1 MNRDTVNVFFLWIV
15 LTALGEFVI
24 LGTDLFRYPVIG
36 AEEGHV
42 VDDAF
47 FFLTALAVP
56 VPAFV
61 LSMLGYA
68 IVRFRVSGPD
78 EDGPPVQ
85 IHRSWAIFWL
95 VWTTGLTLFVIVHP
109 GITGIL
115 ELRSLAAEEPDLVV
129 ETVGSQWFWTI
140 NYPDGVTVRT
150 FEDDAEMVLPVDSHV
165 KFEVTSTDVL
175 HAFWVPAFR
184 MKVDAVPGLVTTIS
198 ANTIALGNYQD
209 DSQYRLQ
216 CAELCGLLHNGMDVP
231 VRVVSIAEFDAWL
244 AEKAVT
250 AA

>member
-1 MNRDTVNVFFLWIV
+1 VNRDTVNVFFLWLV
-15 LTALGEFVI
+15 LMALGEFVI
-24 LGTDLFRYPVIG
+24 LGTDLFTYPIIG

-56 VPAFV
+56 VAAFV
-61 LSMLGYA
+61 LSMLGYTF
-68 IVRFRVSGPD
+68 IRFRVSGPE
-78 EDGPPVQ
+78 EDGPPVKM
-85 IHRSWAIFWL
+85 HRSWAIFWL

-115 ELRSLAAEEPDLVV
+115 EIRHLGSGEPDLVV
-129 ETVGSQWFWTI
+129 ETEGSRWYWTI
-140 NYPDGVTVRT
+140 NYPDGVTVKT
-150 FEDDAEMVLPVDSHV
+150 FEEDAEMVLPVDSHV

-198 ANTIALGNYQD
+198 ATTIGLGNYRD
-209 DSQYRLQ
+209 DPQYRLQ

-231 VRVVSIAEFDAWL
+231 VRVVSVAEFDAWL